1 MGVICATRIIW
12 IRGTMPPKR
21 PSARYVQKPSPGAFP
36 KKNEICMKVQHG
48 KSIEIPWNTVSELTS
63 EHIWSN
69 LKLVPSNQGPLAIR
83 NPRTAWKKYQSLDV
97 DCHWLSLDLKDRE
110 RPVNVNSNASFSNQ
124 RQVSQLAGRRKTH
137 WQPKLLWDRYLKS
150 SQALDII

>member
-63 EHIWSN
+63 EHI
-69 LKLVPSNQGPLAIR
+69 
-83 NPRTAWKKYQSLDV
+83 
-97 DCHWLSLDLKDRE
+97 
-110 RPVNVNSNASFSNQ
+110 
-124 RQVSQLAGRRKTH
+124 
-137 WQPKLLWDRYLKS
+137 
-150 SQALDII
+150 